1 MDDGEGVATSAEVFT
16 SVAQASLTGRATDLK
31 VWGIGLGLYPAH
43 RTNHFRGSL
52 KYFVLCCPG
61 STCLSAG

>member
-1 MDDGEGVATSAEVFT
+1 MGDGEGVATSAEVFT

-31 VWGIGLGLYPAH
+31 VWGIGLRLYPAH
-43 RTNHFRGSL
+43 ITNHFRGSL
-52 KYFVLCCPG
+52 KYFVLCCLG